1 MSICTKKISD
11 FLGENFENSL
21 NGVEK
26 ANRTFTDILITAAKT
41 SLKQKRNTV
50 SKHKKSKKWFNR
62 ECKESRKKF
71 TTLSNLKN
79 KNPCDPVLRQ
89 TCAETLKGYKNV
101 CDKNRKQFWGSK
113 INDLYNV
120 SSDTNMWN
128 VWKGCNDTV
137 EDKSPALKNG
147 KVWQQFYQNLF
158 TKAPEHS
165 VNYDMSVNTPKIGEM
180 ESKSLNN
187 LTNLKELRK
196 VLKKLKN
203 GKAAGID
210 RVSNEMIK
218 ASFDI
223 LKPAYLKL
231 FKLIITVGQVPAIW
245 CKGFNHP
252 ST

>member
-1 MSICTKKISD
+1 MQKPLS
-11 FLGENFENSL
+11 
-21 NGVEK
+21 
-26 ANRTFTDILITAAKT
+26 NRKGT
-41 SLKQKRNTV
+41 QCQNT
-50 SKHKKSKKWFNR
+50 KKSKKWFNR

-79 KNPCDPVLRQ
+79 KNPFDP
-89 TCAETLKGYKNV
+89 CPETDMCCNSERIRKCI

-113 INDLYNV
+113 INDLYNA

-128 VWKGCNDTV
+128 VWKGCYDT

-158 TKAPEHS
+158 TKVLKHS

-180 ESKSLNN
+180 ESSSLSN
-187 LTNLKELRK
+187 LTNFKELRK

-210 RVSNEMIK
+210 RVSNEVIK
-218 ASFDI
+218 ASFDM

-231 FKLIITVGQVPAIW
+231 FNLIITVGQVPAI
-245 CKGFNHP
+245 
-252 ST
+252 